1 MKLLLAMALFV
12 SGAAQAGTFG
22 FDDLREACQDPA
34 KFQNQIA
41 PRNIQ
46 VTCEDRATKWK
57 SVGGSSVELD
67 RSREII
73 SSFSSDKYSSAPTTE
88 YINVKSQRG
97 SCPKFVELLETINF
111 TKATTCEE
119 ILDFKGTETDFCKDV
134 LDQVR
139 ESNPKSIEVTET
151 GKVVDLCDAPA
162 PPKDD
167 CDRAQ
172 RGQRGQR
179 GQNDCDRGQH

>member
-172 RGQRGQR
+172 RGQRGQ
-179 GQNDCDRGQH
+179 NDCDRGQH